1 MKHGKRLNFEMKKLL
16 VENGLNPKEWL
27 YVKNLNDK
35 LVLINTTNEECYQA
49 LLDDYIELENKYE
62 DLKEE
67 IKGKEE
73 IIEFLRNEND
83 ELYQKTKKLEIALK
97 RSEKE

>member
-35 LVLINTTNEECYQA
+35 LVLINTKNNT
-49 LLDDYIELENKYE
+49 IKELEKW
-62 DLKEE
+62 DLIPMKNV
-67 IKGKEE
+67 IK
-73 IIEFLRNEND
+73 LC
-83 ELYQKTKKLEIALK
+83 
-97 RSEKE
+97 

>member
-35 LVLINTTNEECYQA
+35 LVLINTKNN
-49 LLDDYIELENKYE
+49 IIKELEKW
-62 DLKEE
+62 DLIPMKNV
-67 IKGKEE
+67 IK
-73 IIEFLRNEND
+73 LC
-83 ELYQKTKKLEIALK
+83 
-97 RSEKE
+97 

>member
-35 LVLINTTNEECYQA
+35 LVLINTKNNTIKEVA
-49 LLDDYIELENKYE
+49 KW
-62 DLKEE
+62 DLIQTKNV
-67 IKGKEE
+67 IK
-73 IIEFLRNEND
+73 FC
-83 ELYQKTKKLEIALK
+83 
-97 RSEKE
+97 

>member
-35 LVLINTTNEECYQA
+35 LVLINTRSNT
-49 LLDDYIELENKYE
+49 IKELEKWYLIQMKNV
-62 DLKEE
+62 
-67 IKGKEE
+67 IK
-73 IIEFLRNEND
+73 FC
-83 ELYQKTKKLEIALK
+83 
-97 RSEKE
+97 

>member
-1 MKHGKRLNFEMKKLL
+1 MR
-16 VENGLNPKEWL
+16 P
-27 YVKNLNDK
+27 Y
-35 LVLINTTNEECYQA
+35 TNEECYQA

-62 DLKEE
+62 DLEE
-67 IKGKEE
+67 ENKSNKE

-83 ELYQKTKKLEIALK
+83 ELYQKTKELEIALK

>member
-35 LVLINTTNEECYQA
+35 LVLINTKNNT
-49 LLDDYIELENKYE
+49 IKELEKW
-62 DLKEE
+62 DL
-67 IKGKEE
+67 I
-73 IIEFLRNEND
+73 
-83 ELYQKTKKLEIALK
+83 QTKNVINLC
-97 RSEKE
+97 

>member
-1 MKHGKRLNFEMKKLL
+1 MRPH
-16 VENGLNPKEWL
+16 
-27 YVKNLNDK
+27 
-35 LVLINTTNEECYQA
+35 TNEECYQA

-67 IKGKEE
+67 NKSNKE

-83 ELYQKTKKLEIALK
+83 ELYQKTKELEIALK
-97 RSEKE
+97 RSEKGWKRKLYYVLYALLV

>member
-1 MKHGKRLNFEMKKLL
+1 MR
-16 VENGLNPKEWL
+16 P
-27 YVKNLNDK
+27 Y
-35 LVLINTTNEECYQA
+35 TNEECYQA

-67 IKGKEE
+67 IKEKNKSNEA
-73 IIEFLRNEND
+73 IIEFLQNEND

>member
-1 MKHGKRLNFEMKKLL
+1 MRPH
-16 VENGLNPKEWL
+16 
-27 YVKNLNDK
+27 
-35 LVLINTTNEECYQA
+35 TNEECYQI
-49 LLDDYIELENKYE
+49 LLDNYIELENKYE

-83 ELYQKTKKLEIALK
+83 ELYQKTKEL
-97 RSEKE
+97 

>member
-1 MKHGKRLNFEMKKLL
+1 MR
-16 VENGLNPKEWL
+16 P
-27 YVKNLNDK
+27 Y
-35 LVLINTTNEECYQA
+35 TNEECYQA
-49 LLDDYIELENKYE
+49 LLDDYIELENKYD

-97 RSEKE
+97 RSEKEWKIKLYYVLCVL

>member
-1 MKHGKRLNFEMKKLL
+1 MR
-16 VENGLNPKEWL
+16 P
-27 YVKNLNDK
+27 Y
-35 LVLINTTNEECYQA
+35 TNEECYQA

-67 IKGKEE
+67 IKGKEA

-83 ELYQKTKKLEIALK
+83 ELYQKTKELGTTLK
-97 RSEKE
+97 RREK

>member
-1 MKHGKRLNFEMKKLL
+1 MRPH
-16 VENGLNPKEWL
+16 
-27 YVKNLNDK
+27 
-35 LVLINTTNEECYQA
+35 TNEECYQA

-67 IKGKEE
+67 NKSNKE

-83 ELYQKTKKLEIALK
+83 ELYQKTKELEIALK
-97 RSEKE
+97 RSEKG

>member
-1 MKHGKRLNFEMKKLL
+1 MR
-16 VENGLNPKEWL
+16 P
-27 YVKNLNDK
+27 Y
-35 LVLINTTNEECYQA
+35 TNEECYQA

-73 IIEFLRNEND
+73 IIEFLRNENY
-83 ELYQKTKKLEIALK
+83 ELYQKTKELGTTLK
-97 RSEKE
+97 RREK

>member
-35 LVLINTTNEECYQA
+35 LALINTKNNT
-49 LLDDYIELENKYE
+49 IKELEKW
-62 DLKEE
+62 DLIPMKNV
-67 IKGKEE
+67 IK
-73 IIEFLRNEND
+73 LC
-83 ELYQKTKKLEIALK
+83 
-97 RSEKE
+97 

>member
-35 LVLINTTNEECYQA
+35 LVLINTKNNT
-49 LLDDYIELENKYE
+49 IKELEKW
-62 DLKEE
+62 DLIQMKNV
-67 IKGKEE
+67 IN
-73 IIEFLRNEND
+73 LC
-83 ELYQKTKKLEIALK
+83 
-97 RSEKE
+97 

>member
-35 LVLINTTNEECYQA
+35 LVLINTKNNT
-49 LLDDYIELENKYE
+49 IKELEKW
-62 DLKEE
+62 DLIPMKNV
-67 IKGKEE
+67 IK
-73 IIEFLRNEND
+73 FC
-83 ELYQKTKKLEIALK
+83 
-97 RSEKE
+97 

>member
-35 LVLINTTNEECYQA
+35 LY
-49 LLDDYIELENKYE
+49 
-62 DLKEE
+62 
-67 IKGKEE
+67 
-73 IIEFLRNEND
+73 
-83 ELYQKTKKLEIALK
+83 
-97 RSEKE
+97 